1 MWKNWNAC
9 ALLMQMQ
16 SSATTMEKSMA
27 VSQKLKTD
35 LYMKQQ
41 LHFWVSLKR
50 TENRVSEKCLCTHVH
65 SSVIH

>member
-27 VSQKLKTD
+27 VSQKVK
-35 LYMKQQ
+35 
-41 LHFWVSLKR
+41 
-50 TENRVSEKCLCTHVH
+50 NRFIYEAATPFLGIPQKN
-65 SSVIH
+65 